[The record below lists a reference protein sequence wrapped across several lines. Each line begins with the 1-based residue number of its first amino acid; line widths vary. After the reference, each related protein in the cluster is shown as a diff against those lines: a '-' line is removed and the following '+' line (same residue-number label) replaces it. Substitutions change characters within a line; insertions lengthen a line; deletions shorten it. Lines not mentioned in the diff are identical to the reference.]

1 MAENGN
7 LERSQ
12 AWEPEKLEA
21 GSIVEASPTLKWLD
35 NFWYHYKWT
44 VIVVAFFLTV
54 GIICLVQFF
63 TRPSYDTSI
72 TIACPYRMNNE
83 ERADF
88 EALMESLVS
97 DFNGDGDKL
106 VNVMIYQIY
115 SEDEFLA
122 EKESIEAVE
131 TGSFDLNRQ
140 FNLEEYNNFNR
151 LTMTGENSVYLLSP
165 YLYET
170 LRQANRLKPLSEIY
184 PDGTLPAG
192 AREDGYGINLSET
205 DFYKYHSA
213 AQVLPD
219 SLILCVHRPTLKGAA
234 SNEATY
240 ANELTFFRALAD
252 YKVLE

>member
-1 MAENGN
+1 MAENEN

-12 AWEPEKLEA
+12 AREPEKLEA

-83 ERADF
+83 ERVDF

>member
-1 MAENGN
+1 MAENEN

-12 AWEPEKLEA
+12 AREPEKLEA
-21 GSIVEASPTLKWLD
+21 GSIVEASPTLKWLY
-35 NFWYHYKWT
+35 NFWYHYKWP
-44 VIVVAFFLTV
+44 VIIVTFFLTV
-54 GIICLVQFF
+54 GIICLVQYL

-72 TIACPYRMNNE
+72 TIACPYRMDNE

-88 EALMESLVS
+88 EALMESFVS

-115 SEDEFLA
+115 SEGEYLA

-131 TGSFDLNRQ
+131 TGWFDLNRQ
-140 FNLEEYNNFNR
+140 FNVEEYNNFNR

-184 PDGTLPAG
+184 PDGTLPVG

-205 DFYKYHSA
+205 DLYKYYPA

-219 SLILCVHRPTLKGAA
+219 SLILCAHRPTLKGAA
-234 SNEATY
+234 SNEAIY